1 MSDVSYME
9 ISTYYEKNRRA
20 DVVRTVGLNEKNFF
34 GVRFSIDNNVLGIEW
49 YPEHSETW
57 AENAAENYVLGIK
70 DYTG

>member
-34 GVRFSIDNNVLGIEW
+34 GVRFSIDSNVLGIEW

-57 AENAAENYVLGIK
+57 VENAAENYVLGIK

>member
-34 GVRFSIDNNVLGIEW
+34 GVRFSIDSNVLGIEW